1 MCILGLMTF
10 TCFSWK
16 SDLMV
21 YISVP
26 LEVKQILGLMT
37 FTCFSWKSDLVV
49 SISVPLEVSSK
60 RRESYV
66 DHLFCFGGYRNP
78 QSLGWL

>member
-21 YISVP
+21 YV
-26 LEVKQILGLMT
+26 
-37 FTCFSWKSDLVV
+37 
-49 SISVPLEVSSK
+49 SVPLEVSSK
-60 RRESYV
+60 RRESYA
-66 DHLFCFGGYRNP
+66 DHLFCFEGYRNP